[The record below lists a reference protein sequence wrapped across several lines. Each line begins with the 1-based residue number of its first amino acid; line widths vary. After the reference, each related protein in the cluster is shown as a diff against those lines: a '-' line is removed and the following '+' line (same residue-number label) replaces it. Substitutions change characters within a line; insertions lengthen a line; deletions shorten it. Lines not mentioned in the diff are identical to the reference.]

1 MAYPQDEG
9 QYILDTDASAYAI
22 GAVLSQMQKNEQ
34 GKEEEKVI
42 AYASRVLQP
51 RETRYCVRRR
61 EMLAIVHFV
70 KHFRPYLW
78 GRKVLIRT
86 DHASLK
92 YVKTMKEPS
101 DQFHRW
107 LERLEELEYTIEV
120 RKGVNHGNAD
130 GLSRLGCEGKR
141 CICVSVKK
149 MEMEDDS
156 SDDHEVI
163 YARQSEL
170 VDDEK
175 YLEVPEDD
183 QLQQMPIN
191 AIEPRRRKHKA
202 GRKVNFQNAARGETD
217 SDDETVPA
225 PTTDTDVSGQS
236 AEESSEKMIRA
247 VQMGRLWTR
256 QDMIDAQLDDDDISP
271 VYHDKVQRR
280 DRKSVV

>member
-1 MAYPQDEG
+1 
-9 QYILDTDASAYAI
+9 
-22 GAVLSQMQKNEQ
+22 MQKNEH

-61 EMLAIVHFV
+61 EMLAIVNFV

-141 CICVSVKK
+141 CSCVSVKK
-149 MEMEDDS
+149 LEMEDNS

-175 YLEVPEDD
+175 YP
-183 QLQQMPIN
+183 PKTPK
-191 AIEPRRRKHKA
+191 PR
-202 GRKVNFQNAARGETD
+202 
-217 SDDETVPA
+217 
-225 PTTDTDVSGQS
+225 
-236 AEESSEKMIRA
+236 
-247 VQMGRLWTR
+247 
-256 QDMIDAQLDDDDISP
+256 
-271 VYHDKVQRR
+271 
-280 DRKSVV
+280 